1 MTELLVLRVL
11 HLVCGMFWVGSMLFL
26 SVFLMPAFQQSGSA
40 SAVVMARLLRPRF
53 LITLPVAAL
62 VTLLTGFT
70 LAWRDGGNN
79 LAVFARTPSGQVFTM
94 SGGLAVVAF
103 VIGFLVSRPS
113 SEEMARLLARLS
125 TLPDDEAR
133 TAVGARLAIVQRR
146 SALAGQAVTV
156 LVVLTAIGMAVA
168 RYIG

>member
-26 SVFLMPAFQQSGSA
+26 SVFLMPAFRQSGPEA
-40 SAVVMARLLRPRF
+40 AVVMARLLRPRL
-53 LITLPVAAL
+53 LIALPLVAL

-70 LAWRDGGNN
+70 LAWRDGGNS
-79 LAVFARTPSGQVFTM
+79 LAVFASTPSGRVFTM

-103 VIGFLVSRPS
+103 VIGFLVSRPAT
-113 SEEMARLLARLS
+113 EEMARLLARLS
-125 TLPDDEAR
+125 TLPDADAR
-133 TAVGARLAIVQRR
+133 AAVDARLAIVQPR

-156 LVVLTAIGMAVA
+156 LVVLTAVGMAVA